1 MRIEDIEFLFSS
13 VIKEGPELK
22 KRRRCIGV
30 LIRGVENKFQ
40 KSVLEGIFRQAYA
53 LDYNVAVFSM
63 IDENIVLED
72 FQIGEKNIFSLV
84 NPELIDGFIFP
95 QTAFQSQ
102 GLQTELVDILKGFGK
117 PVVCVDFRNETF
129 PYSMIDDKKGFSNLV
144 THLIEVHNCK
154 KIYCLTGVA
163 DFYQTQV
170 RLNGYYDAMDSHGLF
185 YDKSY
190 IFEGDFWKDAA
201 ITLAEDIY
209 EGKVERPDAIACH
222 NDWMAIHLCN
232 KLTDLGIRVPQDIA
246 IVGYD
251 GVAESR
257 DNVPTITTYQ
267 TPDVDA
273 GADAVCMLYK
283 ILTGKD
289 CKRAYQ
295 TGGYLII
302 GESCGCKEDISRN
315 MDLQKKQIR
324 SIQTYEEYYRSS
336 NMLEKLTASKSFDEF
351 CSTLLQLTYIIRN
364 CTKVDLCMC
373 DDWDSL
379 SSDKV
384 YKTKGY
390 TDKITPVLREEQRFP
405 FKIKFMYP
413 DLWAEKE
420 KPGAYYF
427 FPIHFNDRTFGY
439 AVFYYENL
447 YESCDEIYWN
457 WIRALCMALEYMRTS
472 NCMKTL
478 NNMLK
483 QDSMTDTLTGINN
496 TYGYKS
502 NCNELI
508 EKLKDTDLSLL
519 VISVDMD
526 DLKVINDT
534 YGHIEGNNALK
545 TIANA
550 LRVACIKNEVCARIG
565 GDEFIILGVGN
576 YTNEIADEIVSNIN
590 EYISKYNNASDNP
603 YKVHASLGYAIEKYH
618 DEFDYDDVLNKAD
631 KNMYKNKAKYKGLR
645 NIR

>member
-1 MRIEDIEFLFSS
+1 M
-13 VIKEGPELK
+13 K

-30 LIRGVENKFQ
+30 FIRGVENKYQ
-40 KSVLEGIFRQAYA
+40 KSVLEGILRQAYA
-53 LDYNVAVFSM
+53 LDYNVAIFSM
-63 IDENIVLED
+63 IDENIILED

-84 NPELIDGFIFP
+84 NPELIDGFIYP
-95 QTAFQSQ
+95 QTTFQSQ
-102 GLQTELVDILKGFGK
+102 ELQIETTEILKKFGK
-117 PVVCVDFRNETF
+117 PVVCVDFESKSF
-129 PYSMIDDKKGFSNLV
+129 PYTMIDDKKGFSNLV
-144 THLIEVHNCK
+144 SHLIEEHNCK
-154 KIYCLTGVA
+154 KIYCLTGFA
-163 DFYQTQV
+163 DFYQTQI
-170 RLNGYYDAMDSHGLF
+170 RLNGYYDAMDSHGLY
-185 YDKSY
+185 YDNSY

-201 ITLAEDIY
+201 TKLAEDIY
-209 EGKVERPDAIACH
+209 QGKVERPDAIACQ
-222 NDWMAIHLCN
+222 NDWMAIYLCN

-289 CKRAYQ
+289 CTKAYQ
-295 TGGYLII
+295 TGGYIII

-315 MDLQKKQIR
+315 MDKQKQQIR
-324 SIQTYEEYYRSS
+324 DIQTYEEYYRSS
-336 NMLEKLTASKSFDEF
+336 NMLEKLTASKSFDDF
-351 CSTLLQLTYIIRN
+351 CDSLLELTYIIRN
-364 CTKVDLCMC
+364 STKVDLCLC

-390 TDKITPVLREEQRFP
+390 TDKITPMLREEQRIP
-405 FKIKFMYP
+405 FKTKFMYP
-413 DLWAEKE
+413 DLWIENE
-420 KPGAYYF
+420 HPGAYYF
-427 FPIHFNDRTFGY
+427 LPIHFNDRTFGY
-439 AVFYYENL
+439 VVFVYENL

-457 WIRALCMALEYMRTS
+457 WIKALCMSLEYMRTS

-478 NNMLK
+478 NNMLR

-502 NCNELI
+502 NRSELL
-508 EKLKDTDLSLL
+508 EKLHGTDLSLL

-526 DLKVINDT
+526 NLKVTNDT
-534 YGHIEGNNALK
+534 YGHLEGNNALK

-550 LRVACIKNEVCARIG
+550 LRVACIKNEVCARTG
-565 GDEFIILGVGN
+565 GDEFVILGVGN
-576 YTNEIADEIVSNIN
+576 YTKEDAEEIISNVN
-590 EYISKYNNASDNP
+590 EYISKYNSVSDKP
-603 YKVHASLGYAIEKYH
+603 YEVHASLGYAIKKYY
-618 DEFDYDDVLNKAD
+618 DGFNYDDVLKEAD
-631 KNMYKNKAKYKGLR
+631 KNMYKNKAKYKGLK